1 MIFYLLDVFAEEPY
15 SGNQLAVFL
24 GSPPSDLMQK
34 LAREMNLSE
43 TTFITSPEPQN
54 TGYNVR
60 IFTLKRE
67 LPFAGH
73 PTIGTAYII
82 RNEVIKDNIPS
93 INLNLAIGQIPVT
106 FHDDGTIWMKQNAPI
121 FGHVHDKS
129 EMAKVLR
136 IDESD
141 IHDELP
147 VQESSTGNPH
157 IIVPLN
163 SLEAV
168 KHVDVDVPRFKKL
181 LDAAMPEFGANG
193 ICVFTPETIYPGN
206 DFNVRVF
213 GHLRSVPE
221 DPATG
226 SAIGNLAGYLVH
238 HGYFGD
244 TYAEVKRVEQGY
256 EIGRPSLLLFSTGTR
271 NNEIEIHVGGKVR
284 MVAKGQLLTET
295 ENPR

>member
-1 MIFYLLDVFAEEPY
+1 MIFYLLDVFAEEAY

-24 GSPPSDLMQK
+24 GNPPSRLMQK

-43 TTFITSPEPQN
+43 TTFITSPEPDN
-54 TGYNVR
+54 NGYNVR

-67 LPFAGH
+67 MPFAGH
-73 PTIGTAYII
+73 PTLGTAYII
-82 RNEVIKDNIPS
+82 RNEVIKKNIPS
-93 INLNLAIGQIPVT
+93 VNLNLPIGQIPVT
-106 FHDDGTIWMKQNAPI
+106 FHDDETLWMKQNAPA

-141 IHDELP
+141 IDAELP

-168 KHVDVDVPRFKKL
+168 KKVDVDVPRFKDL
-181 LDAAMPEFGANG
+181 LDAAMPELGANG
-193 ICVFTPETIYPGN
+193 ICVFTADTIYSSN

-238 HGYFGD
+238 HGYFGN
-244 TYAEVKRVEQGY
+244 TYAEAKRVEQGY
-256 EIGRPSLLLFSTGTR
+256 EIGRPSLLLFSTGRR
-271 NNEIEIHVGGKVR
+271 NNEIEVHVGGKVR
-284 MVAKGQLLTET
+284 MVAKGQLI
-295 ENPR
+295 ND

>member
-24 GSPPSDLMQK
+24 GNPPSDRMQK

-43 TTFITSPEPQN
+43 TTFITSPEPQEN
-54 TGYNVR
+54 GYNVR
-60 IFTLKRE
+60 IFTLKKE
-67 LPFAGH
+67 MPFAGH
-73 PTIGTAYII
+73 PTLGTAFII

-93 INLNLAIGQIPVT
+93 INLNLAVGQIPVT
-106 FHDDGTIWMKQNAPI
+106 FYDDDTLWMKQNAPI
-121 FGHVHDKS
+121 FGHVHDRS
-129 EMAKVLR
+129 EMAKILR
-136 IDESD
+136 IGESD
-141 IHDELP
+141 IHAELP

-157 IIVPLN
+157 IIVPLT

-168 KHVDVDVPRFKKL
+168 KQVDVDVPRFKNM

-193 ICVFTPETIYPGN
+193 ICVFTPETIFPGN

-244 TYAEVKRVEQGY
+244 AYAEMKRVEQGY
-256 EIGRPSLLLFSTGTR
+256 EIGRPSLLRFSTGRR
-271 NNEIEIHVGGKVR
+271 NNEIEVHVGGKVR
-284 MVAKGQLLTET
+284 MVAKGQLLTEK
-295 ENPR
+295 

>member
-1 MIFYLLDVFAEEPY
+1 MIFYLVDVFAEEPY

-34 LAREMNLSE
+34 LAKEMNLSE
-43 TTFITSPEPQN
+43 TTFITSPEPEDN
-54 TGYNVR
+54 GYNVR

-73 PTIGTAYII
+73 PTLGTAYII

-93 INLNLAIGQIPVT
+93 LNLNLAVGQIPVT
-106 FHDDGTIWMKQNAPI
+106 FHDDGTIWMKQNAPV

-136 IDESD
+136 LDESD

-168 KHVDVDVPRFKKL
+168 KRVDVDVPRFKKL
-181 LDAAMPEFGANG
+181 LDDAMPEFGADG
-193 ICVFTPETIYPGN
+193 ICVFTRETIHPRN
-206 DFNVRVF
+206 DFNVRMF
-213 GHLRSVPE
+213 AHLRSVPE

-244 TYAEVKRVEQGY
+244 TYAEMKRVEQGY
-256 EIGRPSLLLFSTGTR
+256 EIGRPSLLLFRTGRR
-271 NNEIEIHVGGKVR
+271 NNEIEVHVGGNVR
-284 MVAKGQLLTET
+284 MVAKGQLLTES
-295 ENPR
+295 ENPG

>member
-24 GSPPSDLMQK
+24 DSPPSDLMQK

-43 TTFITSPEPQN
+43 TTFITSPEPEN
-54 TGYNVR
+54 NGYNVR

-73 PTIGTAYII
+73 PTLGTAYII
-82 RNEVIKDNIPS
+82 RREIIKKNIPS

-147 VQESSTGNPH
+147 VRESSTGNPH
-157 IIVPLN
+157 IIAPLK

-168 KHVDVDVPRFKKL
+168 KKVDVDVPRFKKL
-181 LDAAMPEFGANG
+181 LEAAMPEFGANG
-193 ICVFTPETIYPGN
+193 ICVFTPETIYPSN
-206 DFNVRVF
+206 DFNVRMF
-213 GHLRSVPE
+213 AHLRGVPE

-238 HGYFGD
+238 HGYFD
-244 TYAEVKRVEQGY
+244 DAYAEMKRVEQGY
-256 EIGRPSLLLFSTGTR
+256 EIGRPSLLLFSTGRR
-271 NNEIEIHVGGKVR
+271 NNEIEVHVGGKVR
-284 MVAKGQLLTET
+284 MVAKGELLSEP
-295 ENPR
+295 ENSE

>member
-1 MIFYLLDVFAEEPY
+1 MIFYLLDVFAEEAY
-15 SGNQLAVFL
+15 SGNQLAVFW
-24 GSPPSDLMQK
+24 GNPPSTLMQK

-43 TTFITSPEPQN
+43 TTFITSPEPDN
-54 TGYNVR
+54 NGYNVR

-67 LPFAGH
+67 MPFAGH
-73 PTIGTAYII
+73 PTLGTAYVI
-82 RNEVIKDNIPS
+82 RNEVIKKNIPS
-93 INLNLAIGQIPVT
+93 VNLNLPIGQIPVT
-106 FHDDGTIWMKQNAPI
+106 FHDDETLWMKQNAPK

-141 IHDELP
+141 IDAQLP

-168 KHVDVDVPRFKKL
+168 KKVDVDVPRFKDL
-181 LDAAMPEFGANG
+181 LDSATPELGANG
-193 ICVFTPETIYPGN
+193 ICVFTPDTIYSNN

-238 HGYFGD
+238 HGYFGN
-244 TYAEVKRVEQGY
+244 TYAEAKRVEQGY
-256 EIGRPSLLLFSTGTR
+256 EIGRPSLLLFSTGR
-271 NNEIEIHVGGKVR
+271 KSNEIEVHVGGKVR
-284 MVAKGQLLTET
+284 MVAKGQLI
-295 ENPR
+295 ND

>member
-1 MIFYLLDVFAEEPY
+1 MIFYLLDVFAEEAY

-24 GSPPSDLMQK
+24 GNPQSTLMQK

-43 TTFITSPEPQN
+43 TTFITSPVPDN
-54 TGYNVR
+54 NGYNVR

-67 LPFAGH
+67 MPFAGH
-73 PTIGTAYII
+73 PTLGTAYII
-82 RNEVIKDNIPS
+82 RNEVIRKNVPS
-93 INLNLAIGQIPVT
+93 VNLNLPIGQISVT
-106 FHDDGTIWMKQNAPI
+106 FHDNETLWMKQNTPA
-121 FGHVHDKS
+121 FGHVYDKS
-129 EMAKVLR
+129 EMARVLR

-141 IHDELP
+141 IDAELP
-147 VQESSTGNPH
+147 VLESSTGNPH

-168 KHVDVDVPRFKKL
+168 KKVDVDVPRFKEL
-181 LDAAMPEFGANG
+181 LDAATPELGANG
-193 ICVFTPETIYPGN
+193 ICVFTPDTIYSNN

-238 HGYFGD
+238 QGYFGN
-244 TYAEVKRVEQGY
+244 TYAESKRVEQGY
-256 EIGRPSLLLFSTGTR
+256 EIGRPSLLLFSTGRR
-271 NNEIEIHVGGKVR
+271 NNEIEVHVGGKVR
-284 MVAKGQLLTET
+284 MVAKGQLI
-295 ENPR
+295 ND

>member
-1 MIFYLLDVFAEEPY
+1 MIFYLLDVFAEEAY

-24 GSPPSDLMQK
+24 GNRRTTLMQK
-34 LAREMNLSE
+34 LAREMNFSE
-43 TTFITSPEPQN
+43 TTFITSPEPEN
-54 TGYNVR
+54 NGYNVR

-67 LPFAGH
+67 MPFAGH
-73 PTIGTAYII
+73 PTLGTAYII
-82 RNEVIKDNIPS
+82 RNEVIKKNIPS
-93 INLNLAIGQIPVT
+93 VNLNFPIGQIPVS
-106 FHDDGTIWMKQNAPI
+106 FHDDETLWMKQNAPT

-141 IHDELP
+141 INAELP

-168 KHVDVDVPRFKKL
+168 KKVDVDVPRFKDL
-181 LDAAMPEFGANG
+181 LDAAMPELGANG
-193 ICVFTPETIYPGN
+193 ICVFTPDTIYSNN

-238 HGYFGD
+238 HGYFGN
-244 TYAEVKRVEQGY
+244 TYAEAKRVEQGY
-256 EIGRPSLLLFSTGTR
+256 EIGRPSLLLFSTGRR
-271 NNEIEIHVGGKVR
+271 NNEIEVHVGGKVR
-284 MVAKGQLLTET
+284 MVAKGQLI
-295 ENPR
+295 ND